1 MRIEARVSN
10 TGSGH
15 TLEVSTD
22 GCPQSITILPKA
34 SGKGSSANGGELL
47 FAALATCFCNDL
59 YCEAAKRNLR
69 IRGVDIEVAGTFG
82 KVGEPAQDI
91 SYRVKVEAEATASA
105 IDELI
110 RATDV
115 VAEIHNTVRSA
126 THVC

>member
-34 SGKGSSANGGELL
+34 SGQGSSVNGGELL